1 MIGKDILKAADLLKQ
16 GFVVG
21 IPTETVYGL
30 AANALNENA
39 VLSVFEIKNRPQ
51 FDPLIIHLPNFE
63 AVEKYTVN
71 IPPKAYLLANKFM
84 PGPLTLLLYKNDSIP
99 FLVTSGS
106 DKVAVRIPQHSL
118 TLELLKNLDFP
129 LAAPSA
135 NPFGYISPTKAEH
148 VEKQLG
154 EKIHYILDGGD
165 SAIGI
170 ESTIVD
176 CTTEP
181 FTILRLGGIS
191 FDVLEDCLGEKIN
204 INITSNS
211 NPQAPGQLDKHY
223 SPRTPLL
230 LLDEIENYP
239 FNEKQIAVINFG
251 NHPIPE
257 DVLSINLSLSGDDKE
272 AAKNLFHSMR
282 ELDEAKV
289 ELIIAQ
295 KLPEKGL
302 GAAIN
307 DRLKR
312 ASVKN

>member
-1 MIGKDILKAADLLKQ
+1 MIGKDIIKAAHLLKQ
-16 GFVVG
+16 GNVVG

-30 AANALNENA
+30 AANALNEDA
-39 VLSVFEIKNRPQ
+39 VLSVFYIKNRPQ
-51 FDPLIIHLPNFE
+51 FDPLIIHLPNFK
-63 AVEKYTVN
+63 AVKNYTVN
-71 IPPKAYLLANKFM
+71 IPTKAYLLAKSFM

-99 FLVTSGS
+99 FIVTSGS

-118 TLELLKNLDFP
+118 TLELLNILDFP

-154 EKIHYILDGGD
+154 EKIEYILDGGD

-176 CTTEP
+176 CTSDP

-191 FDVLEDCLGEKIN
+191 SDDLEMCLGEKLQIN
-204 INITSNS
+204 IAVNS
-211 NPQAPGQLDKHY
+211 NPLVPGQLDKHY

-230 LLDEIENYP
+230 LLNQVEDYP
-239 FNEKQIAVINFG
+239 FNESKIAVLNFG
-251 NHPIPE
+251 NHPIPD
-257 DVLSINLSLSGDDKE
+257 DVLSIDLSPSGDDKE

-289 ELIIAQ
+289 SLIIAQ
-295 KLPEKGL
+295 KLPEIGL
-302 GAAIN
+302 GSAIN

-312 ASVKN
+312 ASIKN